1 MPSAATTSIGYGK
14 SLPVIAFSWGPK
26 DLNTYSGNPLDQYTY
41 LWVAVLK
48 PDRSGV
54 ELYQAID
61 SGGQPWRAGTATT
74 GAGYS
79 LVQSISLSN
88 PTREQIRWIGLSFS
102 PSGRARVGL
111 LYENTSPENPYGILK
126 IAALKGSE
134 LVFANRGVIFFGE
147 SNKRTTGFAML
158 NTVQVH
164 GRLSRA
170 LTVAI
175 CGLYDSSEQGTRLVT
190 MASPID
196 TLDASFV
203 SYGIAQHIE
212 ATVKQQT
219 PVTVAGYLIGEHYV
233 VPANPVANP
242 NTAHLPGGNGQLF
255 LYSPQSGQTLTLAI
269 KPLARQGITTA
280 PATIGQ
286 GETPLSASGLTIG
299 QLGEVEI
306 GELNYGQQG
315 EGLKIYAYMS

>member
-26 DLNTYSGNPLDQYTY
+26 NLNTYSGNPLDQYTY
-41 LWVAVLK
+41 LWVAILK

-54 ELYQAID
+54 ELYQAVD
-61 SGGQPWRAGTATT
+61 SGGQPWKAGTATT

-88 PTREQIRWIGLSFS
+88 PTSEQIRWIGLSFS
-102 PSGRARVGL
+102 PSGRARIGF
-111 LYENTSPENPYGILK
+111 LYENTSATNPYGILK
-126 IAALKGSE
+126 IAVLKNNE
-134 LVFANRGVIFFGE
+134 LVFANRGVIFSQD
-147 SNKRTTGFAML
+147 SNKRTAGLVML
-158 NTVQVH
+158 NTIQIH
-164 GRLSRA
+164 GRLARA
-170 LTVAI
+170 LTIAI
-175 CGLYDSSEQGTRLVT
+175 CGLYDSNELGTRLVT

-203 SYGIAQHIE
+203 SANSTERIE
-212 ATVKQQT
+212 ARARRTL
-219 PVTVAGYLIGEHYV
+219 VTVAGYLIGEHYIA
-233 VPANPVANP
+233 PTNPVANP
-242 NTAHLPGGNGQLF
+242 NTAHQPGGNGQLF
-255 LYSPQSGQTLTLAI
+255 LYSPQSGQTLALAI
-269 KPLARQGITTA
+269 RPLAKQGIVAT

-286 GETPLSASGLTIG
+286 GGTPLSASGLTIG
-299 QLGEVEI
+299 WPGEVEI